1 MKNTCKIVS
10 AILAVVLLLAIS
22 TPVFADDTDDTK
34 ETTISL
40 DIPETFTWSVSDDIE
55 IGDDIEVRISSTNIC
70 NDSFIT
76 VALTSATSYDSRGF
90 FCMTAPGSN
99 DVGFYKLSVSSTED
113 IETLP
118 YTVLNFPENG
128 EQSHTINTAWEYGDE
143 PTAAGNYTD
152 VLTFTAELHSH
163 GMANP

>member
-22 TPVFADDTDDTK
+22 TPVFADDTTK

-40 DIPETFTWSVSDDIE
+40 DVPEIFTWSVSDSIE
-55 IGDDIEVRISSTNIC
+55 IGDNIEVRISSPNIC
-70 NDSFIT
+70 NDSYIT
-76 VALTSATSYDSRGF
+76 VELSNATSYDSRGY
-90 FCMTAPGSN
+90 FCVAAPGS
-99 DVGFYKLSVSSTED
+99 DTIGFYKLSVSSTED

-118 YTVLNFPENG
+118 YTVLNFPEDG
-128 EQSHTINTAWEYGDE
+128 EQSHTITTAWEDGA

>member
-22 TPVFADDTDDTK
+22 TPVFADTQQ
-34 ETTISL
+34 TTLKL
-40 DIPETFTWSVSDDIE
+40 DIPETFTWSVSPSIE
-55 IGDDIEVRISSTNIC
+55 IGNDIEVRISSPNIC
-70 NDSFIT
+70 NDSYIT
-76 VALTSATSYDSRGF
+76 VELTNTTSYDSRGY
-90 FCMTAPGSN
+90 FCVEAPGS
-99 DVGFYKLSVSSTED
+99 DTIGFYKLSVSSTED

-118 YTVLNFPENG
+118 YTVLNCPDDG
-128 EQSHTINTAWEYGDE
+128 QSHTINTAWDSLLGGA